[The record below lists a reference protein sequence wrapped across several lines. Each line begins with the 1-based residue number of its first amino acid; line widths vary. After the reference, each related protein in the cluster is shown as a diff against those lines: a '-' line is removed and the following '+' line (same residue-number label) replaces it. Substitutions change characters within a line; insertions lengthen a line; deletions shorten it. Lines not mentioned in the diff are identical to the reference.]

1 MKSLRGGQE
10 DNNLNR
16 FDERIDA
23 NQNPGANTGT
33 GYLIVRVATARGAIP
48 LENATVNIRAA
59 ATPDGEIREEGVP
72 GEGYLIAALR
82 TDRDGLA
89 PRIALP
95 TPPRSM
101 SESPGNGRSY
111 ALYDI
116 DVALD
121 GYRSNYYQN
130 VPVFD
135 TVTSLQTVELI
146 PLSEGERPE
155 LGQMPPASFFRSSE
169 NEELQGR

>member
-1 MKSLRGGQE
+1 M
-10 DNNLNR
+10 NR
-16 FDERIDA
+16 FDERIEADRK
-23 NQNPGANTGT
+23 TVMDVGT

-48 LENATVNIRAA
+48 LENATVNVREA
-59 ATPDGEIREEGVP
+59 ATPDGEMREEGAK
-72 GEGYLIAALR
+72 GEGAVIAALR

-89 PRIALP
+89 PRIALGA
-95 TPPRSM
+95 PPRSI
-101 SESPGNGRSY
+101 SESPGRVRPY

-121 GYRSNYYQN
+121 GYQSNYYQN

-146 PLSEGERPE
+146 PISEGERPE
-155 LGQMPPASFFRSSE
+155 LGFKTPSFIFRSSE
-169 NEELQGR
+169 NESLIGR